1 MQRPLLIVVSAP
13 SGAGKSTLCDRLLAE
28 SPDVVYSV
36 SCTTRPP
43 RGEEQDGVAYYFST
57 PEVFEQ
63 RVREG
68 AFLEHATVHDNR
80 YGTLKET
87 VRSAMAAGK
96 SVMMDIDVQGAAQVR
111 EALAGL
117 PDDDAMV
124 QGFVDVFIEPPSL
137 EVLRQRLEGR
147 GEDAPEVIERRLN
160 NAAQEMACADAY
172 RHRVINDDLD
182 TALDE
187 LRGILYR
194 EGSR

>member
-43 RGEEQDGVAYYFST
+43 RGEEQDGVAYYFLT

-124 QGFVDVFIEPPSL
+124 QGFVDVFKEPPSL

-187 LRGILYR
+187 LRGILDR